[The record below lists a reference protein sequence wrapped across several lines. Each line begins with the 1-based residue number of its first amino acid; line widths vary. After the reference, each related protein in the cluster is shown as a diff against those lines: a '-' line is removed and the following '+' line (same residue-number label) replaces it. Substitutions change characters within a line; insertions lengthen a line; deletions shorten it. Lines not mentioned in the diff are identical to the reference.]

1 MASRWSHFSRPKSWS
16 DRDGGLTVSNCK
28 KCELSEGR
36 TRIVNGDGP
45 VGVAIMLVG
54 EAPGAQEDESGK
66 PFVGRA
72 GKFLESILE
81 DNGVNRDSVFITN
94 VVRCRP
100 PGNRRPYDDEIKSC
114 IPYLSNELRKVRPK
128 IVVALGFV
136 AIKAITGSSEKFGE
150 IIGREIDVVLDG
162 MKLRVVPCYH
172 PSAAMRNRKMR
183 RKFED
188 AVRKAISLSR
198 A

>member
-1 MASRWSHFSRPKSWS
+1 M
-16 DRDGGLTVSNCK
+16 
-28 KCELSEGR
+28 SEGR
-36 TRIVNGDGP
+36 TRVVNGDGP
-45 VGVAIMLVG
+45 ANASIVLVG

-72 GKFLESILE
+72 GKFLESVLE
-81 DNGVNRDSVFITN
+81 DNGVNRESVFITN
-94 VVRCRP
+94 VVKCRP
-100 PGNRRPYDDEIKSC
+100 PGNRRPDDDEIRSC
-114 IPYLSNELRKVRPK
+114 LPYLIEELRKVRPK

-136 AIKAITGSSEKFGE
+136 AIKALTGSSEKLGE
-150 IIGREIDVVLDG
+150 IIGREIDVNLNG
-162 MKLRVVPCYH
+162 LRLRVVPCYH

-198 A
+198 E

>member
-1 MASRWSHFSRPKSWS
+1 
-16 DRDGGLTVSNCK
+16 LN
-28 KCELSEGR
+28 EGR

-45 VGVAIMLVG
+45 VNAAIMLVG

-72 GKFLESILE
+72 GIFLESVLV
-81 DNGVNRDSVFITN
+81 DNGVNRESVFITN
-94 VVRCRP
+94 VVKCRP
-100 PGNRRPYDDEIKSC
+100 PSNRRPDDDEIKSC
-114 IPYLSNELRKVRPK
+114 MPYLSEELKNVRPK

-136 AIKAITGSSEKFGE
+136 AIKAITGSSEKLGG

-172 PSAAMRNRKMR
+172 PSAAMRNRKMK
-183 RKFED
+183 RKFEG

>member
-1 MASRWSHFSRPKSWS
+1 
-16 DRDGGLTVSNCK
+16 
-28 KCELSEGR
+28 LSEGR

-45 VGVAIMLVG
+45 VSAAIVLVG

-72 GKFLESILE
+72 GKFLESVLE
-81 DNGVNRDSVFITN
+81 DNGVNRESVFITN

-100 PGNRRPYDDEIKSC
+100 PGNRRPDGDEIMSC
-114 IPYLSNELRKVRPK
+114 TPYLSEELRKVRPK

-136 AIKAITGSSEKFGE
+136 AIKALTGSPEKLGG
-150 IIGREIDVVLDG
+150 IIGREIDVDFND

-172 PSAAMRNRKMR
+172 PAAAMRNRKMK

-188 AVRKAISLSR
+188 AMRKAISLSR
-198 A
+198 S

>member
-1 MASRWSHFSRPKSWS
+1 M
-16 DRDGGLTVSNCK
+16 
-28 KCELSEGR
+28 SERRGK
-36 TRIVNGDGP
+36 IVNGDGP
-45 VGVAIMLVG
+45 IGASIMLVG

-72 GKFLESILE
+72 GRFLESVLE
-81 DNGVNRDSVFITN
+81 DNGVKRESVFITN
-94 VVRCRP
+94 VVKCRP
-100 PGNRRPYDDEIKSC
+100 PSNRRPDDDEIRSC
-114 IPYLSNELRKVRPK
+114 MPYLSEELRKVKPK

-136 AIKAITGSSEKFGE
+136 AIKALTGSSEKLGE
-150 IIGREIDVVLDG
+150 IIGREVDVDFNG

-172 PSAAMRNRKMR
+172 PAAAMRNRKMR

-188 AVRKAISLSR
+188 ALRKAISLSR